1 MSKIVER
8 TLDCFEL
15 FAEQKQPLSLS
26 EVSRLLKI
34 PPSSCHDVLHSLR
47 ERGYLYELTPRGG
60 FYPTL
65 RLHDIATTIAEHDPV
80 LWRAQ
85 VLLKSFRDAVDE
97 SVLLAKVD
105 GLQATY
111 LLSFESAQP
120 LRLSIAVGS
129 KIRSLHA
136 TSAGKALLASL
147 DERALAAYLKS
158 AVFKPLT
165 PFTVSSKTALREQ
178 LKEGRQLGYY
188 VNREESIEGVTTLTA
203 PFRWQSA
210 VFLVTIAGPSARIG
224 PRIAWA
230 GQLLLDVCRRL
241 EIPQGMSQDATD

>member
-15 FAEQKQPLSLS
+15 FADQKQPLSLS
-26 EVSRLLKI
+26 EVSRLLNI
-34 PPSSCHDVLHSLR
+34 PPSSCHDVLHALR

-65 RLHDIATTIAEHDPV
+65 RLHDIASTIAEHDPV
-80 LWRAQ
+80 LLRAQ

-120 LRLSIAVGS
+120 LRMSIEVGS
-129 KIRSLHA
+129 TLRSLYA

-147 DERALAAYLKS
+147 DERALAAYLKTV
-158 AVFKPLT
+158 VFKPLT
-165 PFTVSSKTALREQ
+165 SSTVSTKTALREQ
-178 LKEGRQLGYY
+178 LKEGRRLGYH

-203 PFRWQSA
+203 PFRWRNA
-210 VFLVTIAGPSARIG
+210 LFLVTIAGPTGRIG
-224 PRIAWA
+224 PRIAWVA
-230 GQLLLDVCRRL
+230 QLLLDVCRRL
-241 EIPQGMSQDATD
+241 EMHQGATD

>member
-15 FAEQKQPLSLS
+15 FADQKQPLSLS
-26 EVSRLLKI
+26 EVSRLLNI
-34 PPSSCHDVLHSLR
+34 PPSSCHDVLHALQK
-47 ERGYLYELTPRGG
+47 RGYLYELTPRGG

-80 LWRAQ
+80 LLRAQ
-85 VLLKSFRDAVDE
+85 VLLKAFRDAVDE

-105 GLQATY
+105 GLHATY

-120 LRLSIAVGS
+120 LRMSIAVGS
-129 KIRSLHA
+129 SIRSLYA

-158 AVFKPLT
+158 AVLKPLT
-165 PFTVSSKTALREQ
+165 PLTVSSKAALREQ
-178 LKEGRQLGYY
+178 LKEGRRLGYH

-203 PFRWQSA
+203 PFRWQNSL
-210 VFLVTIAGPSARIG
+210 FLVTIAGPTARID
-224 PRIAWA
+224 PRIAWV

-241 EIPQGMSQDATD
+241 QMQPAATA